1 MLDSS
6 TTTPFVFYLLGMIC
20 LITIVTLVN
29 LVSDQWS
36 PCSVWSPW
44 SLVSLF
50 CSLRFGGHS
59 KSNSNLYNFSF
70 I

>member
-29 LVSDQWS
+29 LVTMVTGQSVLFTPVWWS
-36 PCSVWSPW
+36 FQIEFKFV
-44 SLVSLF
+44 
-50 CSLRFGGHS
+50 
-59 KSNSNLYNFSF
+59 
-70 I
+70 